1 MDHGGDREIR
11 IFLSSTFS
19 DMQEERNYLTKKIFP
34 RIREICEKRGVRF
47 SVLDLRWGITEEE
60 SRTGK
65 VIEICMDEIK
75 RTKPFFI
82 GLLGGRY
89 GWIPTEEE
97 TKLNW
102 HLAEK
107 YPWIQEYMKEGCSIT
122 EIEMQYAVLKEAEK
136 IDAFFFLRN
145 MESVPAKFRE
155 KDGSPEKTKLERLRN
170 EVLEQSKEG
179 RCTADFYSDM
189 SGLGRMVQERLL
201 AMIDRRFPAGEKP
214 DSLGAILQ
222 RQAFERAKLRFNY
235 VDNGWKRSFGLEH
248 AFKSASVVFVSG
260 EKGIGK
266 SALLANWHPDDEAV
280 DGTGAK
286 WRIIRTDID
295 DTVKDLL
302 RLSEIF
308 KDQLK
313 QIDPSLP
320 DLDGETETSVP
331 DYAGKCSE
339 NIVWAIDGLEKVV
352 TESVGNFNFLF
363 SLPENVKVVIAGDSD
378 FINRISGYAK
388 GGSRTVRVYPL
399 EENEIIRILK
409 ERLSEHGKSLTERQE
424 VHVMSSSIL
433 SNPSLLQLFIAE
445 LVQFGIHEQLDGFI
459 DRLVNVSDREEFVS
473 RVLDI
478 IEEDFGSGMTGKVLG
493 LIACNKYGI
502 DESLLTEE
510 LKFTPLEWSAIYGA
524 IEPLVLRHNGIISM
538 KEDYMLRC
546 ISGRYVPDNGQGK
559 QLREMAIRILK
570 KEKKRQLHKFSVFN
584 RLSYAIYGINLG
596 GDDALRLDAVS
607 YGLARQYLAIGD
619 KRRAIRVVS
628 HNAMAMMNSTR
639 LGLDSGSLFYEA
651 LAAGMSP
658 TRFFSFPKLLIYS
671 WLDNDGWMVLLF
683 ASMFRQADPDIPVM
697 LLEKVKRMPLPKR
710 YKENVCR
717 ILDSLKPQNV
727 TGNMEDL
734 WEPGKEI
741 NDLTRLIDFADSIP
755 SILSMSRVRHIKER
769 AEAMVAS
776 LPEDSVTGAC
786 MKDIISFALIRE
798 GKPDEAEKL
807 VFSTTGGVM
816 NPDNAKY
823 LRFEIAFARKDFEG
837 CMKMLEDMKRLT
849 ATLPDERLIRSRKL
863 TDLSWE
869 LAIEEKTAHYRL
881 EELVPDMAR
890 RLKELYDSFVM
901 AGDDGIGCMRI
912 IAYYLDVKK
921 CLKAAAE
928 AYKIILEAET
938 DAAGAAADYVNFAK
952 CLDEDKR
959 YAEAADA
966 YMAAAG
972 FYEGKDIIGYLDKIY
987 SAAEDYI
994 AAKKG
999 AEAAAVI
1006 ENAFTEVLKTE
1017 AGLSSDVRADCYNRI
1032 IVMLCNKVYDHFDSA
1047 ERPLEIGYISM
1058 KTILEC
1064 TAEPDIKVLSNFT
1077 YLLDRVSNLCPSPE
1091 KFREAFS
1098 LLRPHIDMLL
1108 RERKEQ
1114 FIGILP
1120 TLAMIAGDR
1129 DTAGRL
1135 LDMVEEKKDKYAEQ
1149 AIMLSMT
1156 SEDEEVRKNATSSVI
1171 KTIGLNKASPE
1182 DIRNDFV
1189 NLLRKYNCLGP
1200 FMEQCRETADT
1211 DSLFTLWNIA
1221 AATSD
1226 EAGMSWCED
1235 RLKAIVAE
1243 SRSADILA
1251 TFIAQR
1257 RKFSYKIEA
1266 KEISSLFRD
1275 WLGDACS
1282 ELQNVVAFIDTVLRD
1297 CQGGSRNSLYSQGHY
1312 NSRRNEISAYVI
1324 SALEHVGNKT
1334 AYMERIVDAVKEI
1347 QFSKDR
1353 LVENM
1358 ITISDALCSIYA
1370 NGNIPALKG
1379 RLAELLRLVT
1389 DVTVRTEN
1397 GNSESPY
1404 PEHDSDKPI
1413 NYHLADIYDLYALLG
1428 EPAPDNA
1435 VKAKLKCTAGKP
1447 ARMDNSFPEILVREI
1462 ERGYIPDTEVYAL
1475 ATGYYISRNMTEE
1488 AEGCLELFAGN
1499 AGDDGKFALAIKL
1512 CRAVIDAGKGEY
1524 GAASVEFSDALAFN
1538 FGTGE
1543 TAEEYRRFRNLF
1555 SDFPEL
1561 TDINS
1566 LRQLAAISSIY
1577 AGYYSEGIE
1586 RAGMISI
1593 EGWYDKTKYMYT
1605 EGLLVSLAMI
1615 RSGQYED
1622 ALKYFQ
1628 DKFSFSLEEFEL
1640 LPEHEHLTLH
1650 LVKIETAKLLAGR
1663 GDMEK
1668 ASRMLLYAG
1677 LMANPS
1683 THPVCRTEL
1692 ARAEAMFREFKEG
1705 QEPKRAAEGQS

>member
-1 MDHGGDREIR
+1 MNGLDHGGDREIR

-145 MESVPAKFRE
+145 MENVPAKFRE
-155 KDGSPEKTKLERLRN
+155 KDGSTEKTKLERLRN

-201 AMIDRRFPAGEKP
+201 AMIDRRFPEDEKP

-222 RQAFERAKLRFNY
+222 RQAFERAKLRSNY

-266 SALLANWHPDDEAV
+266 SALLANWHPDDETV
-280 DGTGAK
+280 DGTGAR

-295 DTVKDLL
+295 DTIKDLL

-308 KDQLK
+308 KDQLL

-339 NIVWAIDGLEKVV
+339 NIVWVIDGLEKVV
-352 TESVGNFNFLF
+352 TESVGNFGFLF
-363 SLPENVKVVIAGDSD
+363 SLPDNVKVVIAGTAD

-409 ERLSEHGKSLTERQE
+409 DRLSEHGKSLTERQE
-424 VHVMSSSIL
+424 VHIMSSSIL

-524 IEPLVLRHNGIISM
+524 IEPLVLRHDGIISI

-546 ISGRYVPDNGQGK
+546 ISGRYVPDNEQGK
-559 QLREMAIRILK
+559 KLRGMAIRILK
-570 KEKKRQLHKFSVFN
+570 KEKKRQLHKFSVFD
-584 RLSYAIYGINLG
+584 RLSYAIYGLNLG

-607 YGLARQYLAIGD
+607 YGLARQYLAIGK
-619 KRRAIRVVS
+619 KRQAIRIVS
-628 HNAMAMMNSTR
+628 HDAMSMMNS
-639 LGLDSGSLFYEA
+639 LGLAGYALFFEA

-658 TRFFSFPKLLIYS
+658 KRFFSFPRLLMYS
-671 WLDNDGWMVLLF
+671 VIDNDGMMIF
-683 ASMFRQADPDIPVM
+683 TYASIFSQTDPGIPHRI
-697 LLEKVKRMPLPKR
+697 LKKVKRMPLPKR
-710 YKENVCR
+710 YKENACR
-717 ILDSLKPQNV
+717 LLNNLKPQAEA
-727 TGNMEDL
+727 GNMEDS

-741 NDLTRLIDFADSIP
+741 YDVAGLYAFACSIP
-755 SILSMSRVRHIKER
+755 SIPSMSRVRHIREQ
-769 AEAMVAS
+769 AEAMAAS
-776 LPEDSVTGAC
+776 LPEDSMTGAY
-786 MKDIISFALIRE
+786 MKYIISFALVRE
-798 GKPDEAEKL
+798 GKPDEAEKVL
-807 VFSTTGGVM
+807 LSTTGM
-816 NPDNAKY
+816 SDPDNNKN
-823 LRFEIAFARKDFEG
+823 LKFEIAFARGDYDG
-837 CMKMLEDMKRLT
+837 CRKALEDMKRMT
-849 ATLPDERLIRSRKL
+849 AAIHDGRLISGRRVTEL
-863 TDLSWE
+863 WCE
-869 LAIEEKTAHYRL
+869 LAIEEKTAYRAADL
-881 EELVPDMAR
+881 ADGMAK
-890 RLKELYDSFVM
+890 RLKGLYDELIQ
-901 AGDDGIGCMRI
+901 AGGDGKGYMRT
-912 IAYYLDVKK
+912 IAYALDIKK
-921 CLKAAAE
+921 CFKAAAE
-928 AYKIILEAET
+928 AYKILLEAET
-938 DAAGAAADYVNFAK
+938 DAADAAADYANLAM
-952 CLDEDKR
+952 CLEKDKR
-959 YAEAADA
+959 YPEAANA
-966 YMAAAG
+966 YMTAAR
-972 FYEGKDIIGYLDKIY
+972 YYVGKDIIGYLDKIY

-1017 AGLSSDVRADCYNRI
+1017 AGLSPETRADCYNRI

-1098 LLRPHIDMLL
+1098 LLLPHIDMLL

-1120 TLAMIAGDR
+1120 ALAIIAGDR

-1182 DIRNDFV
+1182 DIRKDFV
-1189 NLLRKYNCLGP
+1189 NLLRKYNCLRP
-1200 FMEQCRETADT
+1200 FMEQCRDTADT

-1221 AATSD
+1221 TATSD

-1334 AYMERIVDAVKEI
+1334 AYMEKIVDAVKEI

-1404 PEHDSDKPI
+1404 LEHDSNKPI

-1428 EPAPDNA
+1428 EPAPDNV

-1447 ARMDNSFPEILVREI
+1447 ARMDNSFPEILAREI

-1499 AGDDGKFALAIKL
+1499 VGDDGKFALAIKL

-1566 LRQLAAISSIY
+1566 LRQLASISSIY

-1640 LPEHEHLTLH
+1640 LPEYEHLTLH
-1650 LVKIETAKLLAGR
+1650 LVKIETAKMYVAKE
-1663 GDMEK
+1663 DMEK
-1668 ASRMLLYAG
+1668 ASRMLLHAG
-1677 LMANPS
+1677 LMVTLS
-1683 THPVCRTEL
+1683 THPICRREL

-1705 QEPKRAAEGQS
+1705 QEPKRAAEGQP

>member
-1 MDHGGDREIR
+1 MNGLDHGGDREIR

-75 RTKPFFI
+75 RTKPFFL

-170 EVLEQSKEG
+170 EVLAQSKDG

-201 AMIDRRFPAGEKP
+201 AMIDRRFPADEKP

-235 VDNGWKRSFGLEH
+235 VDNGWKRSFGLEQ
-248 AFKSASVVFVSG
+248 AFKSASVIFVSG

-280 DGTGAK
+280 DGTGTR

-320 DLDGETETSVP
+320 ELDGETETSVP

-339 NIVWAIDGLEKVV
+339 NIVWVIDGLEKVV
-352 TESVGNFNFLF
+352 TESVGNFGFLF
-363 SLPENVKVVIAGDSD
+363 SLPDNVKAVIAGTAD

-424 VHVMSSSIL
+424 VHIMSSSIL

-524 IEPLVLRHNGIISM
+524 IEPLVLRHDGIISM

-546 ISGRYVPDNGQGK
+546 ISGRYVPDNEQGK
-559 QLREMAIRILK
+559 KLREMAIRILK
-570 KEKKRQLHKFSVFN
+570 KEKKRQLHKFSVFD
-584 RLSYAIYGINLG
+584 RLSHAIYGLNLG

-607 YGLARQYLAIGD
+607 YGLARQYLAIGK
-619 KRRAIRVVS
+619 KRQAIRIVS
-628 HNAMAMMNSTR
+628 HDAMSMMNS
-639 LGLDSGSLFYEA
+639 LGLAGYALFFEA

-658 TRFFSFPKLLIYS
+658 ERFFSFPKLLMYS
-671 WLDNDGWMVLLF
+671 VFDNDGGIIF
-683 ASMFRQADPDIPVM
+683 SYASIFSQTDPGIPHRI
-697 LLEKVKRMPLPKR
+697 LKKVKRMPLPKR
-710 YKENVCR
+710 YKENACR
-717 ILDSLKPQNV
+717 LLNNLKPQAEA
-727 TGNMEDL
+727 GNMEDS
-734 WEPGKEI
+734 WKPGKEI
-741 NDLTRLIDFADSIP
+741 YDVAGLYAFACNIP
-755 SILSMSRVRHIKER
+755 SIPSMSRVRHIREQ
-769 AEAMVAS
+769 AEAMAAS
-776 LPEDSVTGAC
+776 LPEDSMTGAY
-786 MKDIISFALIRE
+786 MKYIISFALVRE
-798 GKPDEAEKL
+798 GKPDEAEKVL
-807 VFSTTGGVM
+807 LSTTGM
-816 NPDNAKY
+816 TDPDNNKN
-823 LRFEIAFARKDFEG
+823 LKFEIAFAREDYDG
-837 CMKMLEDMKRLT
+837 CRKALEDLKQMT
-849 ATLPDERLIRSRKL
+849 AAIHDGRHISGRHVTEL
-863 TDLSWE
+863 WCE
-869 LAIEEKTAHYRL
+869 LAIEEKTAYRAADL
-881 EELVPDMAR
+881 ADGMAK
-890 RLKELYDSFVM
+890 RLKGLYDELIQ
-901 AGDDGIGCMRI
+901 AGGDGRGYMRT
-912 IAYYLDVKK
+912 IAYALDVKK
-921 CLKAAAE
+921 CFKAAAE
-928 AYKIILEAET
+928 AYKILLEAET
-938 DAAGAAADYVNFAK
+938 DAADAAVDHANLAI

-959 YAEAADA
+959 YPEAADA
-966 YMAAAG
+966 YMSAAG
-972 FYEGKDIIGYLDKIY
+972 FYVGKDIIRYLDKIY

-999 AEAAAVI
+999 AEAAAAV
-1006 ENAFTEVLKTE
+1006 EDAFMEVRK
-1017 AGLSSDVRADCYNRI
+1017 AGTALSPETRADCYNRI

-1120 TLAMIAGDR
+1120 TLAIIAGDR

-1171 KTIGLNKASPE
+1171 KTIGLNTASPE
-1182 DIRNDFV
+1182 DIRKDFV

-1200 FMEQCRETADT
+1200 FMEQCRGTADT

-1334 AYMERIVDAVKEI
+1334 AYMEKIVDAVKEI

-1389 DVTVRTEN
+1389 DVTVRTES

-1404 PEHDSDKPI
+1404 LEHDSNKPI

-1428 EPAPDNA
+1428 EPAPDNV

-1447 ARMDNSFPEILVREI
+1447 ARMDNSFPEILAREI
-1462 ERGYIPDTEVYAL
+1462 ERGYIPDTEAYAL

-1524 GAASVEFSDALAFN
+1524 GAASAEFSDALAFN

-1543 TAEEYRRFRNLF
+1543 TAEDYRSFRNLF

-1566 LRQLAAISSIY
+1566 LRQLASISSIY

-1640 LPEHEHLTLH
+1640 LPEYEHLTLH
-1650 LVKIETAKLLAGR
+1650 LVKIETAKMYVAKE
-1663 GDMEK
+1663 DMEK
-1668 ASRMLLYAG
+1668 ASRMLLHAG
-1677 LMANPS
+1677 LMVTLS
-1683 THPVCRTEL
+1683 THPICRREL

-1705 QEPKRAAEGQS
+1705 QEPKRAAEGQP